1 MKTALIKKL
10 YAKGGVRIKYDITCD
25 IQDKRVHFANTGIM
39 QLNSSGVIRITG
51 GDGFITYYQ
60 PKSLED
66 AVAWL
71 GRFTYIAE
79 YNEAVQM
86 RA

>member
-10 YAKGGVRIKYDITCD
+10 YAEGRVRIEYDITCNN
-25 IQDKRVHFANTGIM
+25 QDKRVHFASTGIM
-39 QLNSSGVIRITG
+39 QLNSIGVIRITG
-51 GDGFITYYQ
+51 GDGFITHYQ
-60 PKSLED
+60 PKSFED

-71 GRFTYIAE
+71 GRFTHIAE
-79 YNEAVQM
+79 YNEAIRM